1 MLTRVGKTLS
11 KRRLLLMSTLG
22 LVLAAG
28 GKLGLAQK
36 QPAAAEPP
44 SVAWKE
50 IVEGKPADYTGSETC
65 RHCHKREFV
74 DFERT
79 AHTTVRF
86 PGKLYIEGCET
97 CHGPGKDHSD
107 AVENAEG
114 DDAKIALSL
123 KEHPIFN
130 FHRSPKENAERC
142 LICHTTS
149 KQQAFFTHSEH
160 LAHGVACND
169 CHASHLVEWVE
180 IPGRVG
186 LSYAQAQFFTVPRLQ
201 EKSRWLQNNLL
212 KASEP
217 GLCFTCHRNVEAQ
230 FALPVHHRVPEG
242 LMKCTDCHSP
252 HGSLNH
258 ASLNKANWESCINC
272 HVEKRGPYVFEHPA
286 AKVEGCVTCHNPHG
300 TVTRMLLVRRE
311 ARQLCL
317 QCHIGFHST
326 VSDFQVA
333 VPHSRF
339 GYQTSGECVRCH
351 VTIHGSNFDSTLLR

>member
-1 MLTRVGKTLS
+1 MTTRFRNTPLA
-11 KRRLLLMSTLG
+11 RW
-22 LVLAAG
+22 LVLASMLLMAFGAG
-28 GKLGLAQK
+28 SRSIFGQK

-50 IVEGKPADYTGSETC
+50 IVEGKPSDYTGPETC

-79 AHTTVRF
+79 PHTTIRF
-86 PGKLYIEGCET
+86 PGKAFVQGCET
-97 CHGPGKDHSD
+97 CHGPGKAHAD
-107 AVENAEG
+107 AIEDAEG
-114 DDAKIALSL
+114 DDAKIALAL
-123 KEHPIFN
+123 KQHPIFA
-130 FHRSPKENAERC
+130 FHANPKENAERC

-186 LSYAQAQFFTVPRLQ
+186 LSYAQAQAFSVPRLS

-242 LMKCTDCHSP
+242 FMKCTDCHSP

-258 ASLNKANWESCINC
+258 SSLNKANWESCVNC
-272 HVEKRGPYVFEHPA
+272 HVEKRGPYVYEHPA
-286 AKVEGCVTCHNPHG
+286 AKVEGCAACHNPHG
-300 TVTRMLLVRRE
+300 SVTRMLLVRRE
-311 ARQLCL
+311 GRELCL
-317 QCHIGFHST
+317 QCHIGFHL
-326 VSDFQVA
+326 QA
-333 VPHSRF
+333 GVPHGRLGF
-339 GYQTSGECVRCH
+339 QTSGECVRCH
-351 VTIHGSNFDSTLLR
+351 VTIHGSNFDSFLLR